1 MHLALPAM
9 SATGPLTYHLPR
21 THQRRPSP
29 GGPEASAIP
38 TLARPQRYPGNNRAL
53 FQGAGCDVMKTVD
66 LATDS
71 NGTVVT
77 LELNEF
83 ELVALAAL
91 VEQGRRLLPG
101 RPHGMALPELQT
113 RMAATADE
121 FCALL
126 GHLELL
132 STDE

>member
-1 MHLALPAM
+1 
-9 SATGPLTYHLPR
+9 
-21 THQRRPSP
+21 
-29 GGPEASAIP
+29 
-38 TLARPQRYPGNNRAL
+38 
-53 FQGAGCDVMKTVD
+53 MKTVD
-66 LATDS
+66 LATDR
-71 NGTVVT
+71 NGTIVT

-91 VEQGRRLLPG
+91 VEQGRRLLAG
-101 RPHGMALPELQT
+101 RPHGTALPELQA
-113 RMAATADE
+113 RMVATADE